1 MIRNEKSSTVP
12 TDNNNQKVYVN
23 IHHSENEKEKLK
35 YAVTHAL
42 LRIRSR
48 AHIHHEKLLKHHRET
63 IISIEET
70 NLQERIS
77 KIKHEYDNTYRNRII
92 DGILNEY
99 KRYFYMIE
107 EKNNDIIHL
116 NNNNNNISY
125 EDIKFIENASYLI
138 SKYIHPVI
146 KCSYDLRNILLVKKR
161 KKTLKEL
168 EKALETMIKDSEDEG
183 EALWTAEITNAS
195 RSWDEDGEYR
205 MKFQNDSIFKDK
217 EFEKYIQDQI
227 RVARSV
233 SAIELRISIK
243 DKISEKIRIIDNM
256 HTKLEEQVMHYIR
269 VLEDMYNFRINYH
282 QFQNNT
288 NYKDY
293 YDKPLSTTIIQK
305 SILDKVRD
313 TQDKSAYL
321 FASEVASALT
331 SPNKI
336 TNNHL
341 DSILDKDFMYDTV
354 TELFK
359 KFITASEM
367 SKAQEKANLK
377 AASSLAVLR
386 ESYESIQEDTALL
399 SISKSSLKR

>member
-1 MIRNEKSSTVP
+1 MASFTFSS
-12 TDNNNQKVYVN
+12 DNNKESKKQDTINDETKMYVN

-77 KIKHEYDNTYRNRII
+77 KIKAEYDKAYRNRII

-99 KRYFYMIE
+99 KRYFYILE
-107 EKNNDIIHL
+107 EKDKI
-116 NNNNNNISY
+116 NNNIPT
-125 EDIKFIENASYLI
+125 EDIKFVENASYLI
-138 SKYIHPVI
+138 SKYIHPATKRLYEV
-146 KCSYDLRNILLVKKR
+146 RTTLVEKKR

-195 RSWDEDGEYR
+195 KGWDEGGQYR
-205 MKFQNDSIFKDK
+205 MKFQIDNDSKDK
-217 EFEKYIQDQI
+217 EFEKYIQNQI

-233 SAIELRISIK
+233 SAQELRGSIK
-243 DKISEKIRIIDNM
+243 DIISEKMQAIDNI
-256 HTKLEEQVMHYIR
+256 HSKLEEQVMHYLR
-269 VLEDMYNFRINYH
+269 VLEDMYDFRINFDH
-282 QFQNNT
+282 LQSINKFSSS
-288 NYKDY
+288 
-293 YDKPLSTTIIQK
+293 YDIPLSTTSQK
-305 SILDKVRD
+305 TALDKVREA
-313 TQDKSAYL
+313 QDKNAYL
-321 FASEVASALT
+321 FASEVANALT
-331 SPNKI
+331 SPNKL
-336 TNNHL
+336 HGRL
-341 DSILDKDFMYDTV
+341 DNVHDKEVMYEIA

-377 AASSLAVLR
+377 AAASLAVLR
-386 ESYESIQEDTALL
+386 ESNESFQEDNALL
-399 SISKSSLKR
+399 QTSLMR

>member
-1 MIRNEKSSTVP
+1 MIRNEKSNSI
-12 TDNNNQKVYVN
+12 DDEKIYVN

-77 KIKHEYDNTYRNRII
+77 KIKHEYDNAYRNRII

-99 KRYFYMIE
+99 KRYFYVLE
-107 EKNNDIIHL
+107 EKNNDII
-116 NNNNNNISY
+116 NNNIPN

-138 SKYIHPVI
+138 SKYIHSST
-146 KCSYDLRNILLVKKR
+146 KRAYDSRNILLERKR

-195 RSWDEDGEYR
+195 KGWDEGGEYR
-205 MKFQNDSIFKDK
+205 IKFQNDNNFKDK
-217 EFEKYIQDQI
+217 EFEKYIEDQI

-233 SAIELRISIK
+233 SAQELRVSIK
-243 DKISEKIRIIDNM
+243 DRISEKIRAIDNM
-256 HTKLEEQVMHYIR
+256 HSKLEEQVMHYIR
-269 VLEDMYNFRINYH
+269 VLEDMYDFRINYH
-282 QFQNNT
+282 QLQNN
-288 NYKDY
+288 NYNGSY
-293 YDKPLSTTIIQK
+293 EKPLSTTGQK
-305 SILDKVRD
+305 TTLDKVRD
-313 TQDKSAYL
+313 SQDKSAYL

-331 SPNKI
+331 SPYKI
-336 TNNHL
+336 TNSHL
-341 DSILDKDFMYDTV
+341 DSILDKDIMHDTV

-386 ESYESIQEDTALL
+386 ESYESVQEDTALL
-399 SISKSSLKR
+399 SKSSL